1 VNVHLTAGANKA
13 ISRADMI
20 GAVLKGVCLS
30 KFTDKFEPDAVAD
43 FSFIVGDLNSRFK
56 STYLEHIDKVK

>member
-1 VNVHLTAGANKA
+1 
-13 ISRADMI
+13 
-20 GAVLKGVCLS
+20 VCLS

>member
-1 VNVHLTAGANKA
+1 
-13 ISRADMI
+13 MI